1 MSFSQALS
9 GLNAQQSKLA
19 VTGNNIANSQTVGFK
34 GSNVQFADVYAQQ
47 VGLGTRVSATLQDFT
62 QGNIE
67 SSGRNLDLAIAGEGF
82 FRFQLPNG
90 DIGYSRNGQLNL
102 TADGRLVNS
111 QGAQIMGFP
120 AEEGEVQ
127 AGGDVEPLTVPA
139 GDLAASATNELDVSL
154 NLDAGEESLA
164 DENDNPPFA
173 VYDNPNN
180 EPPTGFNAAET
191 AEAVAS
197 GLNPNQYS
205 YSTNAT
211 IYDSQGNARNMTM
224 YFTKMGDNDWRV
236 DARIS
241 GGPDGAP
248 NYGFANI
255 AGENFK
261 FTTNGQLVDAFE
273 PFDLVISTD
282 ATNVATVSSVE
293 NGSTNNEFNDTILA
307 KQTVKIDFAG
317 TTQFANQS
325 TVNDINQN
333 GYTSGVLVGTTIEE
347 DGTVMMNYSNE
358 QSRAAGQIA
367 MVSFRNPEGL
377 NPSGDNLW
385 SATASSGPELVGAP
399 GTGQRGLIQAS
410 AIETSNVD
418 MARELVDMIVA
429 QRAYQANSQT
439 ISTQDELLQT
449 IINI

>member
-9 GLNAQQSKLA
+9 GLNAQQAKLA

-47 VGLGTRVSATLQDFT
+47 IGLGTRVAATLQDFT

-67 SSGRNLDLAIAGEGF
+67 SSGRGLDLAIAGEGF

-111 QGAQIMGFP
+111 QGAQIMGYP
-120 AEEGEVQ
+120 ADDEGNVQ
-127 AGGDVEPLTVPA
+127 AGGNVIPLTVPA
-139 GDLAASATNELDVSL
+139 GDLEASATTTLNMVL
-154 NLDAGEESLA
+154 NLDAGS
-164 DENDNPPFA
+164 PI
-173 VYDNPNN
+173 
-180 EPPTGFNAAET
+180 NAAT
-191 AEAVAS
+191 PGPADIAA
-197 GLNPNQYS
+197 GLNPSDYS

-211 IYDSQGNARNMTM
+211 IYDSQGNARNLTL
-224 YFTKMGDNDWRV
+224 YFTKVDDNDWRV
-236 DARIS
+236 DARVS
-241 GGPDGAP
+241 GGPAGAP
-248 NYGFANI
+248 NYGIADVADGANFGFTSSGRLD
-255 AGENFK
+255 AG
-261 FTTNGQLVDAFE
+261 FT
-273 PFDLVISTD
+273 PFDLDLTAAD
-282 ATNVATVSSVE
+282 AFDQDGAAVDS
-293 NGSTNNEFNDTILA
+293 EFDNDILDEQAVTIN
-307 KQTVKIDFAG
+307 FAG

-333 GYTSGVLVGTTIEE
+333 GYTSGVLVGTVIEE
-347 DGTVMMNYSNE
+347 DGTVRMNYSNE
-358 QSRAAGQIA
+358 ESRAAGQIA

-377 NPSGDNLW
+377 SPSGDNLW
-385 SATASSGPELVGAP
+385 AATATSGPELVGTP
-399 GTGQRGLIQAS
+399 GSGQRGLIQSS

-418 MARELVDMIVA
+418 LARELVDMIVA

>member
-47 VGLGTRVSATLQDFT
+47 IGLGTRVSATMQDFT

-67 SSGRNLDLAIAGEGF
+67 ASGRNLDLAIAGEGF

-120 AEEGEVQ
+120 ADDDGNVQ
-127 AGGDVEPLTVPA
+127 GGGDVEPLNVPA
-139 GDLAASATNELDVSL
+139 GDLEANATDEASISL
-154 NLDAGEESLA
+154 NLDAGVEALDPNGFDA
-164 DENDNPPFA
+164 ENVSTYN
-173 VYDNPNN
+173 
-180 EPPTGFNAAET
+180 
-191 AEAVAS
+191 
-197 GLNPNQYS
+197 

-211 IYDSQGNARNMTM
+211 IYDSQGNARNLTL
-224 YFTKMGDNDWRV
+224 YFIKDINEVNDWEIRGRV
-236 DARIS
+236 S
-241 GGPDGAP
+241 GGPDGAEEY
-248 NYGFANI
+248 NNI
-255 AGENFK
+255 
-261 FTTNGQLVDAFE
+261 
-273 PFDLVISTD
+273 DLGTL
-282 ATNVATVSSVE
+282 
-293 NGSTNNEFNDTILA
+293 EFNQNGTLA
-307 KQTVKIDFAG
+307 GDNSTALALNTQEFAAGAQFEALNIDFNFNG
-317 TTQFANQS
+317 TTQFSNNS
-325 TVNDINQN
+325 TVNNIEQT

-418 MARELVDMIVA
+418 LARELVDMIVA